1 MRRHMLT
8 LLISL
13 CVFFGVL
20 YSVLYKFYYEVGFR
34 DLVAN
39 LLASFIT
46 ILVIERIVEWWRSQR
61 IEPSITVVKRQ
72 ILDTYWNLLRYMRPP
87 SNWRERLQ
95 DKNANWDD
103 YYETAWNVKED
114 ALNSL
119 LKIWES
125 FHDLIGDKMKND
137 VIAIMNLLD
146 DPYTWVNIDPHRPSL
161 RIHVHLAACDV
172 AKVITEVKNTI
183 CNHNLLEIY
192 KYQKLT
198 TSREGEAPITTVVES
213 TDAKR
218 TIEYFRSELER
229 ILEEAIAFRD
239 ESWNSLRLRE
249 KDKKEVDKH

>member
-103 YYETAWNVKED
+103 YYETA
-114 ALNSL
+114 
-119 LKIWES
+119 
-125 FHDLIGDKMKND
+125 
-137 VIAIMNLLD
+137 
-146 DPYTWVNIDPHRPSL
+146 
-161 RIHVHLAACDV
+161 
-172 AKVITEVKNTI
+172 
-183 CNHNLLEIY
+183 
-192 KYQKLT
+192 
-198 TSREGEAPITTVVES
+198 
-213 TDAKR
+213 
-218 TIEYFRSELER
+218 
-229 ILEEAIAFRD
+229 
-239 ESWNSLRLRE
+239 
-249 KDKKEVDKH
+249 